1 MESTNRIKAMIQE
14 KKSHN
19 DNQDET
25 RERLSEKPS
34 GELSTIAIKALA
46 RTADEIKTYRAQQY
60 KSGESG
66 VSAKHKLTP
75 ARELLGDLAH
85 APQTKEAERSAIA
98 AKAYS
103 EAGFGSADEPI
114 GKAKEETC
122 ESDSAPYGKY
132 KIDYEIER
140 QSKTDYPLLKVSLSS
155 TPFLSE
161 ESESI
166 GSKSKITESSESK
179 HKLAQ
184 LLKGTQDIL
193 NCASQRFGEEQIA
206 SLKIAKDDVGM
217 ATSALLLGPD
227 FCKMIGE
234 NEARTFGKRLI
245 VFGIAP
251 MIGMSQ
257 EAEKQF
263 TEHTMETAHEGSS
276 NFLIGTAIGAVLE
289 RCHPAILG
297 TLTLGAGGILLNDQ
311 LNSPEHQ
318 KRNKEIAN
326 ISAQVDQ
333 SSNAHLIK
341 FSERTKVLIGPEIY
355 HGAFALATGGAG
367 LPEGKAIRNA
377 GEEQIGKGLSKI
389 DLQKLAQ
396 NFKSL
401 GQEAI
406 DSLAAILG
414 QKPKWALAG
423 GPSEGFGALAKEEL
437 DRGILMMKGE
447 AKSSW
452 KGPLDKLDADLK
464 DLRTGSLDDI
474 CGGLKKIQNDLL
486 NLKHESMLDK
496 SQVERLTKLENAF
509 QSNLKSMRDEYQA
522 LKKQVSAF
530 EHKDP
535 DLLTANEELLS
546 ERYYKLEDA
555 LYEITKERLE
565 QMYRWKPHLAL
576 PQEGSFS
583 KMGGMG
589 TQARVSNNIENILS
603 ENLSKNPV
611 VAKIFAEKG
620 IPIERAKDWIGIPID
635 GTPLPAADHAGC
647 DFLLVNKSSG
657 EMYCF
662 DVTQKASGMNKGRIM
677 DSPLTNPILGH
688 KDVPSER
695 RNWVIGTM
703 EDTYF
708 NLSRDLERKLATDP
722 ANQNKTPRAIQ
733 QMAEE
738 MATNIEK
745 SQLSEIIA
753 RTLAEPS
760 QLNLFNTRLPSN
772 LPDIPLSRMIFEI
785 ELFRSDLK
793 KIGFTDWSGALA
805 RTRDHLRAQF
815 LKNEKNRGLKLP
827 FYDN

>member
-1 MESTNRIKAMIQE
+1 MTKE
-14 KKSHN
+14 KQDHSDQQKELRKSP
-19 DNQDET
+19 
-25 RERLSEKPS
+25 SEKTV
-34 GELSTIAIKALA
+34 GELSTAAANGLA
-46 RTADEIKTYRAQQY
+46 KSAEEVKLHRAQQH

-66 VSAKHKLTP
+66 VSLKHKLTP
-75 ARELLGDLAH
+75 AKELLGDLAH
-85 APQTKEAERSAIA
+85 SPQTKETKLTADTAR
-98 AKAYS
+98 AYS
-103 EAGFGSADEPI
+103 EAGFGNADLPI
-114 GKAKEETC
+114 GKAKEETA
-122 ESDSAPYGKY
+122 ESAPFGKY
-132 KIDYEIER
+132 KLPYEAER
-140 QSKTDYPLLKVSLSS
+140 QSGTDAPLLKINLS
-155 TPFLSE
+155 TMPVLSE
-161 ESESI
+161 QAESSAES
-166 GSKSKITESSESK
+166 KTKITIDSSGAR
-179 HKLAQ
+179 KLAQ
-184 LLKGTQDIL
+184 LEKGTQEIL
-193 NCASQRFGEEQIA
+193 NCASQRFGEDQIA
-206 SLKIAKDDVGM
+206 SLKIKKDDVGM

-227 FCKMIGE
+227 LCNMIGE
-234 NEARTFGKRLI
+234 EEARKIGKRLI
-245 VFGIAP
+245 VFGVAP
-251 MIGMSQ
+251 MLGMSQ
-257 EAEKQF
+257 EAQKQF
-263 TEHTMETAHEGSS
+263 TEHTKETIHEGSS
-276 NFLIGTAIGAVLE
+276 NFLIGTALGAVLE

-297 TLTLGAGGILLNDQ
+297 TLTVGAIGAITVDQ
-311 LNSPEHQ
+311 LNSPEH
-318 KRNKEIAN
+318 KIRNKEIAD

-333 SSNAHLIK
+333 SSNADLIR

-367 LPEGKAIRNA
+367 LPEGKAIRKA
-377 GEEQIGKGLSKI
+377 GEEQIGNGLSKI
-389 DLQKLAQ
+389 DAKKLIERA
-396 NFKSL
+396 KSL

-406 DSLAAILG
+406 DSLSSVLG
-414 QKPKWALAG
+414 PKPRWALAG
-423 GPSEGFGALAKEEL
+423 GPAEGFGGLAKEEL

-447 AKSSW
+447 AKSAW
-452 KGPLDKLDADLK
+452 QGPLDKLDAGLK
-464 DLRTGSLDDI
+464 DLSTGSLDDI
-474 CGGLKKIQNDLL
+474 CGGLKRIQNDLL
-486 NLKHESMLDK
+486 NLKKESVLDK
-496 SQVERLTKLENAF
+496 SQVEKLTKLENAF
-509 QSNLKSMRDEYQA
+509 QSNFKSLRDEYLA
-522 LKKQVSAF
+522 LKKQVAAF

-535 DLLTANEELLS
+535 DLLTAAEELLS
-546 ERYYKLEDA
+546 ERFYKLEDA

-565 QMYRWKPHLAL
+565 KMYRWNPHLAL
-576 PQEGSFS
+576 PQEGAFS

-603 ENLSKNPV
+603 ANLSKNPV

-662 DVTQKASGMNKGRIM
+662 DITQKASGMNKGRIM
-677 DSPLTNPILGH
+677 DSPLTNPTLGH

-708 NLSRDLERKLATDP
+708 NLSRDLERKLASDP
-722 ANQNKTPRAIQ
+722 ANQNKTPRVIQ

-785 ELFRSDLK
+785 ELFRADLK
-793 KIGFTDWSGALA
+793 KIGFTEWSGALA